1 MNTFPCKSSL
11 IPCPWIN
18 WSLASSRCFPPIPPH
33 YLPSLGL
40 INWLFIFA
48 LMFFFCSL
56 LPSSLSLFWTSSSSA
71 PPPLH
76 IREICSLITFNT
88 VFEFSTWNHIRK
100 GEPIWLLPR
109 LFTTSPGEG
118 PHLSNYLFCSDH
130 HLLPRFC
137 LISCL
142 LPVRL
147 TILKIFCSFTNL
159 PMQYHIQHHV

>member
-1 MNTFPCKSSL
+1 MFSTNSTPLSAVFGTDQL
-11 IPCPWIN
+11 AVHLCPHVRLLF
-18 WSLASSRCFPPIPPH
+18 SPP
-33 YLPSLGL
+33 
-40 INWLFIFA
+40 
-48 LMFFFCSL
+48 FF
-56 LPSSLSLFWTSSSSA
+56 SLSLYFEHLLQVH
-71 PPPLH
+71 PPLH

-118 PHLSNYLFCSDH
+118 PHLSNYLFCCDN

-147 TILKIFCSFTNL
+147 TILKIFRSFANL
-159 PMQYHIQHHV
+159 PMKYHIQHHV

>member
-1 MNTFPCKSSL
+1 MNTFPWKSSL
-11 IPCPWIN
+11 IPRPWIN
-18 WSLASSRCFPPIPPH
+18 WSLPSSRCFPPIPPH
-33 YLPSLGL
+33 YLQSLAL

-48 LMFFFCSL
+48 LMFVFCSL
-56 LPSSLSLFWTSSSSA
+56 LPSCLSILNIFFKCTSV
-71 PPPLH
+71 H
-76 IREICSLITFNT
+76 IREIYSLITFNT
-88 VFEFSTWNHIRK
+88 VFEFTTWNHIRK
-100 GEPIWLLPR
+100 GEPISLLPR

-118 PHLSNYLFCSDH
+118 PNLSNYLFCCDH